1 MRFGEEKNSD
11 SRDSNHNTLAQNNLQ
26 PDWRTASLYSLQK
39 KKVDLGGKTDAI
51 GSNKEHAAAAEQM
64 AHKEQFAW

>member
-1 MRFGEEKNSD
+1 MIVETAITTHSRRTTFSQTEEQRLCTPS
-11 SRDSNHNTLAQNNLQ
+11 Q
-26 PDWRTASLYSLQK
+26 

-64 AHKEQFAW
+64 AHKEQFA